1 MKRIEAE
8 AMIAPVKERLKAAF
22 PKYANL
28 VDETSVHLLKSN
40 DNEEQ
45 RRQIA
50 AELKAR
56 YKEPESET
64 AGETVVG
71 ELGFAIEM
79 YYQRISKEVFKHY
92 LLHEFGHVISINACK
107 ELYDEAQEDGDYN
120 RDTPLRSGVALWSEL
135 IAEVIAYRLEDGEK
149 TPVSWNALTS
159 IEALMD
165 EAVNAE
171 IFAPYPFAFYCA
183 MFFEDPVILD
193 YIEQYPNAAVGT
205 NHCEDS
211 IMPFIEASLTRI
223 DNQLFQEEYWI
234 INRQDLV
241 ELGNCVNDLW
251 DYCRHRRLRKVL
263 EMELN
268 KNQSETDK

>member
-28 VDETSVHLLKSN
+28 VDETSVLLLKSN

-56 YKEPESET
+56 YKEPESDT

-79 YYQRISKEVFKHY
+79 YYQRISKDVFKHY

-135 IAEVIAYRLEDGEK
+135 IAEVIAYRLEDGEV
-149 TPVSWNALTS
+149 TPVSWNALTR

-165 EAVNAE
+165 EAVDGDA
-171 IFAPYPFAFYCA
+171 FAPYPFAFYCA
-183 MFFEDPVILD
+183 MFFEDPVILN

-205 NHCEDS
+205 NHCEDG
-211 IMPFIEASLTRI
+211 IVPHIEACLTRI
-223 DNQLFQEEYWI
+223 DNQLFQEEYWT

-251 DYCRHRRLRKVL
+251 DYCWHRRLRKVL